1 MSSNPQPV
9 SFQAPA
15 PEELAPSFPG
25 YRIENLIATGGMGA
39 VYKAIQVSL
48 DRPVAIKILPRET
61 SEDPSFR
68 DSFTAE
74 AKAMARLNHP
84 NLIGVYDFGEVDGIL
99 FIIMEFVAGQSLYH
113 ATNGQALQS
122 REAARIIS
130 EVCAGLAHAHEHGII
145 HRDIKPSNILLDQ
158 QGRPKIGDFGLAH
171 PIGRTATD
179 GEMIFGTPHYTAP
192 EVLARPKAVG
202 ARADIFSVGVMLH
215 ELLTAT
221 LPDVDLRPASAVCGC
236 DPRFDAIIKKA
247 THPVPE
253 MRYRSASEIVAELAP
268 LLRVGATSG
277 SPTTSV
283 LARGGTPIPPRAL
296 STPARRRPVVYR
308 REKSSVGIWI
318 VLLLL
323 VAGAAVLFKDK
334 LSPKPPPPQTKENTE
349 QAPPEEAP
357 PEINKVLDSLSTK
370 QANPRPKTDEMS
382 EPKTFQP
389 SSTNPD
395 EENTHTA
402 KKSGPPKTKPKTTPL
417 KPSTFDLAAFL
428 ERGRKVMRDKA
439 KPAVEAHDKELSASL
454 DLFLRNV
461 KRAIHRLDS
470 NLRYP
475 AETRAESVVD
485 GFRANH
491 NRMPL
496 KVDAG
501 KLTGGQGW
509 NISGDIDQAH
519 QEALD
524 RQTAADDK
532 FSAELDALCAIYING
547 LEINVAKLQQL
558 GDEQGVNDL
567 ENEAKLS
574 RGNLRRF
581 KNIILGRELN
591 DVDPD
596 VEKVDNGKGKRT
608 GAPAVP
614 QT

>member
-158 QGRPKIGDFGLAH
+158 QNRPKIGDFGLAH

-221 LPDVDLRPASAVCGC
+221 LPDVDLRPASSVCGC
-236 DPRFDAIIKKA
+236 DPRFDVIIKKA

-253 MRYRSASEIVAELAP
+253 MRYHSASEIVAELAP
-268 LLRVGATSG
+268 LLRMGATSG
-277 SPTTSV
+277 SPTTSM
-283 LARGGTPIPPRAL
+283 LARGGAAIPPRAH
-296 STPARRRPVVYR
+296 SAAARRRPVVYR
-308 REKSSVGIWI
+308 REKSSAGIWI

-334 LSPKPPPPQTKENTE
+334 LLPKPPPPQTKEKTE
-349 QAPPEEAP
+349 QAPPEEAS
-357 PEINKVLDSLSTK
+357 PEINKVLDSLSAK
-370 QANPRPKTDEMS
+370 QENPQPKADESS
-382 EPKTFQP
+382 EPKTSQP
-389 SSTNPD
+389 SSLNLD

-402 KKSGPPKTKPKTTPL
+402 RKSDHPKTKPNTTPL
-417 KPSTFDLAAFL
+417 KSSTFDLAAFL

-439 KPAVEAHDKELSASL
+439 KPAVEAHDKELSANL
-454 DLFLRNV
+454 DLFLRNA

-475 AETRAESVVD
+475 AETQAESVVN
-485 GFRANH
+485 GFRSNH

-509 NISGDIDQAH
+509 SVSGDIDQAH
-519 QEALD
+519 KEALD

-532 FSAELDALCAIYING
+532 FSAELDALCSIYING

-567 ENEAKLS
+567 EKEAKLS
-574 RGNLRRF
+574 RGDLRRF
-581 KNIILGRELN
+581 KNIILGRELD

-608 GAPAVP
+608 DAPAVP
-614 QT
+614 QI